1 MSMASRLHIEKMI
14 IHKVD
19 HRSYD
24 APQLADLDSPVD
36 DAEVLSFLRQHIIR
50 NMMHRHARTA
60 SFLPAE
66 EDASLRDMCDRLL
79 EDREQ
84 FVPQSQAIARHLFST
99 MDNRVSPG
107 DLVLCTFADRAEDAP
122 TWLALLKMDPED
134 GFVGEREVVDGRV
147 RVVLRRVQNVLPR
160 GELQKCA
167 FILPPELRE
176 SRGFDLRVLD
186 QQIDHH
192 GASRLVASFFST
204 RFLQCDVQYAPQD
217 STRAYYFQTHEWL
230 KTRDHWPKTDVQRA
244 HREVRSALQRERVD
258 AAAVAQQI
266 VPEPEEQEQ
275 YLGYLQARGVKDL
288 VFEPDPGETERLLR
302 YTQFEGDRGLR
313 VRVETGAI
321 GQGKT
326 LWWSTDPATGDVLVT
341 IRTSQWDEKP

>member
-1 MSMASRLHIEKMI
+1 MSMASRLYIDKMI

-36 DAEVLSFLRQHIIR
+36 DVEVLSFLRQHIVR
-50 NMMHRHARTA
+50 NMMHKHARTA
-60 SFLPAE
+60 AFLPNE
-66 EDASLRDMCDRLL
+66 EDVCLRDMCDRLL

-107 DLVLCTFADRAEDAP
+107 DLVLCTFADRGEDAP

-134 GFVGEREVVDGRV
+134 GFVGMRESVDGKV
-147 RVVLRRVQNVLPR
+147 RVVLRRVHNVLPR

-167 FILPPELRE
+167 FILPPDLRA

-186 QQIDHH
+186 QQIDHQ
-192 GASRLVASFFST
+192 GAARLVASFFST

-217 STRAYYFQTHEWL
+217 STRAYYFRTQEWL
-230 KTRDHWPKTDVQRA
+230 QTRDHWPKMDVQRA
-244 HREVRSALQRERVD
+244 QRQVKSSLKRERVD
-258 AAAVAQQI
+258 ATAVAQQI
-266 VPEPEEQEQ
+266 APGPEEQDQ
-275 YLGYLQARGVKDL
+275 YLGYLQARGVKEL
-288 VFEPDPGETERLLR
+288 VFEPDPGETQRLLR
-302 YTQFEGDRGLR
+302 YTEFEGDFGLR
-313 VRVETGAI
+313 VRIESGAV
-321 GQGKT
+321 GEGRT
-326 LWWSTDPATGDVLVT
+326 LWWTHDPANGDVLVT
-341 IRTSQWDEKP
+341 IRTSQWDEKA